1 MTENVVSFIN
11 LERKKCEV
19 GFKYCFDVSSMY
31 MESWDLPSKMAGV
44 SRILAASGSCIDNQ
58 EIATSSCQ
66 RTTLF
71 FKVTGPELDQLG
83 EQSFDEAY
91 RDAVLPS
98 WGQASWGGWMFPV
111 QMIFKIGMRQ
121 TKKKEKREKQKALWS
136 LSLGKKSWEIGV
148 IQNHIGGAWDGCR
161 IHSKPTI
168 MEQGGIQWK

>member
-11 LERKKCEV
+11 LERKKCEI
-19 GFKYCFDVSSMY
+19 GLKYCFDVSSTY

-121 TKKKEKREKQKALWS
+121 TKKKRKKGKNKKHCDPSVWGRKAERLELYKITLVVREMGA
-136 LSLGKKSWEIGV
+136 EF
-148 IQNHIGGAWDGCR
+148 IQ
-161 IHSKPTI
+161 SP
-168 MEQGGIQWK
+168 Q